1 MSIAISNFFATL
13 TFAKV
18 LDIMKNFTF
27 IVSFISIF
35 VEITPLKFRPISWL
49 LSKLFKSIRIEIESV
64 KSEINNNLDT
74 KFGELKNEVT
84 ELKTR
89 QEEHEN
95 KIQEMIRGNEMDTIA
110 RIRWE
115 ILEFSNSIENG
126 QMHTRDEFLHVKD
139 NYKRYHMLIEK
150 NKMTNGYLDEEM
162 KKIDSHYEENK
173 GSSAFYI

>member
-1 MSIAISNFFATL
+1 MAAIGQFFADM
-13 TFAKV
+13 TFAKF
-18 LDIMKNFTF
+18 LDILKNITF
-27 IVSFISIF
+27 IVSFLSIF
-35 VEITPLKFRPISWL
+35 IEITPLKFRPITWL
-49 LSKLFKSIRIEIESV
+49 FNRLFKSIRKEISDV
-64 KSEINNNLDT
+64 KNEINNNVDK
-74 KFGELKNEVT
+74 KFNELKDEVT
-84 ELKTR
+84 ELKK
-89 QEEHEN
+89 QQQDHEA
-95 KIQEMIRGNEMDTIA
+95 KIQEMIRGNEMDSIA

-150 NKMTNGYLDEEM
+150 NNMTNGYLDEEM